1 MALGKEIVR
10 GVDVKDN
17 SCDLDEVET
26 ETGLVEELEG
36 EEREATDWSDSEEDD
51 WELVRL
57 PACPLVWR
65 W

>member
-17 SCDLDEVET
+17 SCDLGEAET
-26 ETGLVEELEG
+26 ETGLVEEMEG
-36 EEREATDWSDSEEDD
+36 EEREATDWSDNEEDD

-57 PACPLVWR
+57 PAWPLA
-65 W
+65 